1 MDNYKINFSYSAE
14 TTINDIFVK
23 VLKKELKKFIKMIY
37 KNNKKD
43 ISSTYTYLS
52 LHDKDNNIWRLL

>member
-52 LHDKDNNIWRLL
+52 LHDKDNNI

>member
-1 MDNYKINFSYSAE
+1 MNNYKINFSYSTE

-23 VLKKELKKFIKMIY
+23 VLKKELKNYIKMIC

-43 ISSTYTYLS
+43 ISSTYNYLS
-52 LHDKDNNIWRLL
+52 LHDKDDNI